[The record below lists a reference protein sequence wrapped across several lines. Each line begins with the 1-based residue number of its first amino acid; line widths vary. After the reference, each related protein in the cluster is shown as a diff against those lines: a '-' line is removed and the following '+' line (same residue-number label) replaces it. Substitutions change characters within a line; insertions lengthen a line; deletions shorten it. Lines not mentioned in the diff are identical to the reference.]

1 MEVQYTSV
9 TKIIYSIYQLRKIDF
24 LNIKNVWFFWF
35 ACVYNYYLKR
45 HSDQYLLITRNI
57 KVILQWQQYSLG
69 IILYLG
75 SKCQRPEYM
84 YV

>member
-45 HSDQYLLITRNI
+45 HSDQYLLITWNI
-57 KVILQWQQYSLG
+57 KVILL
-69 IILYLG
+69 
-75 SKCQRPEYM
+75 
-84 YV
+84 